1 MPPQSKDPWRR
12 QFRAYR
18 RSLSPRSYR
27 ARSSLIVHRA
37 LAVLARTGAQVVHTY
52 WPLTDQREVDTRPLI
67 AALRG
72 RHAEVVL
79 PVVTSFDPDTPTLEH
94 RRYGGPQSLVPN
106 RWAVQEP
113 VHTELVSPDLIDAI
127 IVPAL
132 GVGENGHRIGHGSGY
147 YDAFLQSV
155 ASPRIVLA
163 YEACVASSVPNAS
176 HDVPVTTIVT
186 EQRVFDP

>member
-1 MPPQSKDPWRR
+1 MPSQSKDQWRH

-18 RSLSPRSYR
+18 RSLSLRSYR

-37 LAVLARTGAQVVHTY
+37 LGVLARAGAQVVHTY
-52 WPLTDQREVDTRPLI
+52 WPLTAQREVDTRPLI

-94 RRYGGPQSLVPN
+94 RRYGGPQSLAPN
-106 RWAVQEP
+106 RWAIQEP
-113 VHTELVSPDLIDAI
+113 VQTELVSPDLIDVI
-127 IVPAL
+127 VVPAL
-132 GVGENGHRIGHGSGY
+132 GVGKNGHRIGHGSGY

-155 ASPRIVLA
+155 ASPRVALA
-163 YEACVASSVPNAS
+163 YEACVASSLPNTS

-186 EQRVFDP
+186 EQRVLNP